1 VKFARHNRFRKL
13 LSISALL
20 CGITLVVSACGG
32 SSGGTSSSSTGGT
45 STGSASTSS
54 KINIAA
60 FETQLQTFYKG
71 TFTLPPTTAPAP
83 PKNVNLWI
91 ISCGQ
96 ASQGCS
102 APVAAAKAAAQVLGW
117 KVNVFDGN
125 FGIGDA
131 YDAGLRQAIAAHA
144 TAIITVGVDCDQAKP
159 GYQAAKAAGI
169 AVIGDNSFDC
179 NDPLL
184 HDGPALFS
192 ATVKYTP
199 QDPTADDTLAEV
211 GAAKADWII
220 VHTHGEAQVINLDFS
235 ALTGGVAT
243 NNGFVAEMAKCST
256 CKILKTIDFS
266 PADTSDGELKTEFA
280 SALAQYPQANAADVL
295 SDGIII
301 QDGLAQALQ
310 STGRTKTFALVGDEG
325 YAPNVQLIRNQDGE
339 DAGAPYDSNWLSWGA
354 VDTVIRILDHQTAVD
369 EGPGVQVIDASHN
382 LPVAGQNYGAPV
394 NYQALYKKAWGISS

>member
-1 VKFARHNRFRKL
+1 MKFASRGRFRNL
-13 LSISALL
+13 LRICTLFCGFAL
-20 CGITLVVSACGG
+20 IASACS
-32 SSGGTSSSSTGGT
+32 SSGGTSSAGT
-45 STGSASTSS
+45 STSSANDSS
-54 KINIAA
+54 SVNVAS
-60 FETQLQTFYKG
+60 FEAKLATFYQG
-71 TFTLPPTTAPAP
+71 TYAAPPTTAPTP

-96 ASQGCS
+96 ASEGCS
-102 APVAAAKAAAQVLGW
+102 APVAAAKTAAQLLGW

-125 FGIGDA
+125 FGVGDA

-159 GYQAAKAAGI
+159 GYQAAKTAGI
-169 AVIGDNSFDC
+169 PVVGDNSFDC

-184 HDGPALFS
+184 HDGPALFA
-192 ATVKYTP
+192 ATVKYTA

-220 VHTHGEAQVINLDFS
+220 VHTHGEAKVINLEFG

-256 CKILKTIDFS
+256 CKILKTINFS

-280 SALAQYPQANAADVL
+280 SALAQYPDANAADVL

-310 STGRTKTFALVGDEG
+310 SDGRTKTFALVGEEG
-325 YAPNVQLIRNQDGE
+325 YSANVQLIRNTDGE
-339 DAGAPYDSNWLSWGA
+339 DAGAPYDSDWLSWGA
-354 VDTVIRILDHQTAVD
+354 VDTVIRVLDHQPAVD
-369 EGPGVQVIDASHN
+369 EGPGVQVVDAAHN
-382 LPVAGQNYGAPV
+382 LPAAGQNYGVSV
-394 NYQALYKKAWGISS
+394 NYKAAYEKAWGISS

>member
-1 VKFARHNRFRKL
+1 MKFASRRRSREL
-13 LSISALL
+13 LSIGVLL
-20 CGITLVVSACGG
+20 SGMTLVASACGG
-32 SSGGTSSSSTGGT
+32 SSG
-45 STGSASTSS
+45 STSS
-54 KINIAA
+54 TSATSSADNATSA
-60 FETQLQTFYKG
+60 NLATFQAQLQKFYKG
-71 TFTLPPTTAPAP
+71 TFTAPPTSAPTP
-83 PKNVNLWI
+83 PKNVSLWI

-102 APVAAAKAAAQVLGW
+102 APVAAAKTAAQLLGW

-144 TAIITVGVDCDQAKP
+144 TAIITVGVDCDQAKS
-159 GYQAAKAAGI
+159 GYQAAKAASI
-169 AVIGDNSFDC
+169 PVIGDNSFDC

-184 HDGPALFS
+184 HDGPALFA

-199 QDPTADDTLAEV
+199 QYPTADATLAEV

-220 VHTHGEAQVINLDFS
+220 MHTDGKAQVINLDFS

-310 STGRTKTFALVGDEG
+310 STGRTKTFALVGEEG
-325 YAPNVQLIRNQDGE
+325 YAPNAQMIRNQDGE
-339 DAGAPYDSNWLSWGA
+339 DAGATYDSNWLSWGA
-354 VDTVIRILDHQTAVD
+354 VDTVIRILDHQPAVD
-369 EGPGVQVIDASHN
+369 EGPGVQVIDATHN
-382 LPVAGQNYGAPV
+382 LPAAGQNYSVSV
-394 NYQALYKKAWGISS
+394 NYQAVYEKDWGISS